1 MRWSG
6 EGVSGRLS
14 LDDGFNIFPDLVGSQ
29 TITGRGTSIGTVPVS
44 NRKGLPAPVLFRI
57 SNTSFMRSS
66 SNGQAAWQ
74 VTTQCLQ

>member
-1 MRWSG
+1 MECG
-6 EGVSGRLS
+6 EGVFRRLS

-44 NRKGLPAPVLFRI
+44 NRKGLLAPVLFRI

-66 SNGQAAWQ
+66 DGQAVFQ

>member
-1 MRWSG
+1 MECG
-6 EGVSGRLS
+6 EGVFRRLS

-44 NRKGLPAPVLFRI
+44 NRKGLLAPVLFRI

-66 SNGQAAWQ
+66 DGQAACQ